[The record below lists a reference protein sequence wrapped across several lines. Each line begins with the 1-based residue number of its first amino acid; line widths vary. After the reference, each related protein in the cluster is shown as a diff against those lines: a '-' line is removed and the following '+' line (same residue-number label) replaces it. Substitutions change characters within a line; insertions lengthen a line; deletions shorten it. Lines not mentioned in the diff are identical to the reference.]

1 MEVDLNKDLYKIGTK
16 DGILNSLH
24 PRNQFTTCAKG
35 TVSISDVSFI
45 NVLLKDCVGK
55 ASLFDD
61 HGIWRYNCKTL
72 CQNNFC

>member
-35 TVSISDVSFI
+35 TVSISDV
-45 NVLLKDCVGK
+45 LLKDCVGK

-61 HGIWRYNCKTL
+61 HGI
-72 CQNNFC
+72 